1 MRLRLEQ
8 KQLDL
13 RLRIVTVSG
22 AQEKARRKGV
32 ETEKTKDKF
41 SSCDVSVT
49 CDNVCCS

>member
-13 RLRIVTVSG
+13 RLRIVTVLG
-22 AQEKARRKGV
+22 TQEKARRKGV

-41 SSCDVSVT
+41 RSCDVSVT
-49 CDNVCCS
+49 CYDVRCS